1 MTLPSYANSET
12 KPRCWVTL
20 GLRPLCIEIGMED
33 WWVGNL
39 VIIYK
44 TTEDVCPI
52 NVTNKISFF
61 ICLYLAR
68 YEGCFIC
75 LRIIFYEGIKILIYF
90 PSINP
95 PYTLNAL
102 P

>member
-44 TTEDVCPI
+44 STEDVCPI
-52 NVTNKISFF
+52 NVPNKISFSF
-61 ICLYLAR
+61 VS
-68 YEGCFIC
+68 
-75 LRIIFYEGIKILIYF
+75 ILQGMKDVLF
-90 PSINP
+90 VSE
-95 PYTLNAL
+95 LFSMKV
-102 P
+102 